1 MAFPVYIPVG
11 PWRLHPHTVFEL
23 LAYTTGF
30 QAYLWLRRRDG
41 DVVAA
46 ETRWSVIVAAA
57 LGGALGGRLLA
68 ALLQPAALVEHW
80 TEPLVAFAGKTIV
93 GGLIGG
99 TLAVEWTKRRI
110 GVTTRTG
117 DLFAVPLTLGIA
129 VGRIGCFLTGLDDGT
144 CGTPTALWSGIDFGD
159 GITRH
164 PTQLYELA
172 FLLVLAAGLAAWTAR
187 LEPSGRFQ
195 IGDRFRLFM
204 VGYLT
209 FRLLVDAI
217 KPDPRLAL
225 GLSSIQ
231 WGCAAMLLYY
241 RPDIRRWLTPAQKPT
256 QHPASL

>member
-1 MAFPVYIPVG
+1 MG
-11 PWRLHPHTVFEL
+11 PWRLHPHTVFEV
-23 LAYTTGF
+23 LAYTAGF

-57 LGGALGGRLLA
+57 LGGALGSRLLA
-68 ALLQPAALVEHW
+68 ALLQPAALAAHW
-80 TEPLVAFAGKTIV
+80 REPLAVFSGKTIV

-117 DLFAVPLTLGIA
+117 DLFAVPLALGIA
-129 VGRIGCFLTGLDDGT
+129 IGRIGCFLTGLDDGT
-144 CGTPTALWSGIDFGD
+144 YGTPTTLWSGIDFGD
-159 GITRH
+159 GIARH
-164 PTQLYELA
+164 PTQLYEIVFLVAIAAALA
-172 FLLVLAAGLAAWTAR
+172 TPQAKDTAT
-187 LEPSGRFQ
+187 
-195 IGDRFRLFM
+195 GDRFRLFM
-204 VGYLT
+204 IGYLA

-241 RPDIRRWLTPAQKPT
+241 LPDILRWLTPNQRPA
-256 QHPASL
+256 HRPASP